1 MDQVAKWQQDPFD
14 KETQEEVTALLK
26 NPKALEDAFYTELS
40 FGTGGMRGIMGV
52 GTNRVNRYTFG
63 RNTQGLCNY
72 IKKSFPDKRAKVII
86 GYDCRYQS
94 DMLAQTVADIFS
106 SNEIDVYLFSA
117 LRPTPEVSFAVRELG
132 AQCGVILTASHNP
145 PEYNGYKV
153 YWEDGGQIV
162 PPHDNAIIE
171 EINAVDFSNTQFTAK
186 PENITLIDKNIDEA
200 FQNACVA
207 NGRLGDGDRSQLKV
221 VFTSLHGTSITAIP
235 AVLQKAGYTQVHIVE
250 EQAEPD
256 GNFPTVDSPN
266 PEEPAALAMALQK
279 AEEVQADIVIGT
291 DPDADRLGIAVR
303 NHKGEMEL
311 LNGNQTMIVMTQF
324 ILDRVKREQN
334 QDYFIGSTV
343 VSTPMMSVLASHYN
357 VDCKIGLTG
366 FKWIAKM
373 IEDYPD
379 EKFLGGGEESF
390 GFMVGD
396 FVRDKDAVTAALLAC
411 EVASTA
417 MSNGE
422 SFFDQLLKAYKTFG
436 LYQEKLI
443 SFVKKGKQGVLEIQQ
458 MMENLRKS
466 PPEQIGGV
474 RIKTIEDFKVGIQY
488 NCIDGKKETITLP
501 KSDVLIFTTEDGA
514 KVAVRPSG
522 TEPKIKFYFSVNS
535 PLTKQSE
542 YDNIRSSLIAKIDRM
557 CGELGLTA

>member
-14 KETQEEVTALLK
+14 KETQENVNALLS
-26 NPKALEDAFYTELS
+26 NPKALEDAFYTNLS

-86 GYDCRYQS
+86 GYDCRHQS
-94 DMLAQTVADIFS
+94 DTLAQTVADIFS
-106 SNEIDVYLFSA
+106 ANDIDVYLFSA

-171 EINAVDFSNTQFTAK
+171 EINAVDFSDIQFAAM

-207 NGRLGDGDRSQLKV
+207 NGRLGDGDRSRLKV

-235 AVLQKAGYTQVHIVE
+235 AVLQKAGYTQVHVVE

-343 VSTPMMSVLASHYN
+343 VSTPMMSVLASHYD

-373 IEDYPD
+373 IVDYPD

-443 SFVKKGKQGVLEIQQ
+443 SFVKKGKEGVLEIQQ

-466 PPEQIGGV
+466 PPEQIGGLQ
-474 RIKTIEDFKVGIQY
+474 IKTIEDFKVGIQY

-514 KVAVRPSG
+514 KIAVRPSG

-542 YDNIRSSLIAKIDRM
+542 YDDIRSSLIAKIDRM
-557 CGELGLTA
+557 CGDLGLTA